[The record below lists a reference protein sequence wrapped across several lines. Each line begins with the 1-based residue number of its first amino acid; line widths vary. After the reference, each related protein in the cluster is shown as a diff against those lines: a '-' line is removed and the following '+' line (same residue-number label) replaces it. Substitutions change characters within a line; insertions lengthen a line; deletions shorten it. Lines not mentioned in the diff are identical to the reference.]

1 LRLFSLTAFEIFD
14 GVQAMK
20 TELLII
26 LLKAMITIEYLPL
39 YIKLLKVRIAK
50 KVQDT

>member
-1 LRLFSLTAFEIFD
+1 MWFFVMSNFLMVALILYKKLKLVFPLAEVILLTAYSKISD

-26 LLKAMITIEYLPL
+26 L
-39 YIKLLKVRIAK
+39 
-50 KVQDT
+50 